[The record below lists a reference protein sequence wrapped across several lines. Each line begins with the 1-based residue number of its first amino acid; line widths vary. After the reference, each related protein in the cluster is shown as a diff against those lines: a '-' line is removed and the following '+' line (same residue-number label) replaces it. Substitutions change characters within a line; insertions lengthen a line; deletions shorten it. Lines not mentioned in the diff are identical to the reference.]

1 MRAMPIM
8 VGLLLAPLAVQ
19 AAPVSEA
26 TLQAN
31 YQQCVQEC
39 VPGDDQARCEQ
50 LCGCVTDKMASAW
63 DESEFRTRTEV
74 LEANPEDPE
83 VLAEMRRFTDQC
95 WAEIGQ

>member
-1 MRAMPIM
+1 MRAMPVI
-8 VGLLLAPLAVQ
+8 VAFLVPLTAE

-26 TLQAN
+26 TLRASFE
-31 YQQCVQEC
+31 QCVQEC
-39 VPGDDQARCEQ
+39 APGEDRARCEQ
-50 LCGCVTDKMASAW
+50 LCRCVTGKMGEAW